1 MNGKRMKWV
10 LWMPLLLAGLGGGAL
25 AQGPTESTSQSCGTV
40 EPHDGSVEVV
50 SSFLCSCAGK
60 GQEWAGE
67 VDFGA
72 VSWSGGGSSQSSSI
86 GLVCQT
92 TAVKVGYD
100 SLVEDGPYQVTASG
114 TVYDFAYIASC
125 GTGGCWSFLFISGS
139 GASCKTKREVLGTH
153 THYKVVGVCPEP
165 FESTGQVPGVTQ

>member
-1 MNGKRMKWV
+1 MIAKRMKWV
-10 LWMPLLLAGLGGGAL
+10 VWMPLLLAGLGGGAL
-25 AQGPTESTSQSCGTV
+25 AQSPAESSSQSCGTV
-40 EPHDGSVEVV
+40 KPYEGSIEVV

-67 VDFGA
+67 VDLGA
-72 VSWSGGGSSQSSSI
+72 VSWTGGGSSQSSSI

-100 SLVEDGPYQVTASG
+100 SIVPDGPYLVAATNE
-114 TVYDFAYIASC
+114 VHDVAYIASC

-139 GASCKTKREVLGTH
+139 GASCKIKREVLGVH
-153 THYKVVGVCPEP
+153 TNYQVVGFCPEP